1 MRRKTTRLIK
11 EKEAEIKRAH
21 AESELEYKLGILKRQ
36 RHVLSAEKEKHLEI
50 DSKLMTAKEGI
61 KRLLDRLKK
70 SVDSR

>member
-1 MRRKTTRLIK
+1 M
-11 EKEAEIKRAH
+11 EKEEEIKRAH
-21 AESELEYKLGILKRQ
+21 DHSENELEYKLGILKRQ